1 MMRIAPSRELV
12 DASRSILS
20 LSDHEPLS
28 IERIIETLPDPFVA
42 GKVESLHRV
51 LLAEK
56 ETA

>member
-12 DASRSILS
+12 AASRSVRA

-42 GKVESLHRV
+42 GKVESLYRV